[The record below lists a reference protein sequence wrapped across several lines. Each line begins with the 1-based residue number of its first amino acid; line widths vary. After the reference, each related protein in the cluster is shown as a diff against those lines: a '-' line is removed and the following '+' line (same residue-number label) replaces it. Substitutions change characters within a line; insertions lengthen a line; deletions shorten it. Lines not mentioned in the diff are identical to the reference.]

1 MSEELMVK
9 VLTHFEREDIDLLK
23 KNGYIVYDFESVTKD
38 VYQKYHVL
46 KSFAMMRILTNGV
59 TTYRP
64 GDKFWGGLL

>member
-1 MSEELMVK
+1 MSEELMYK

-38 VYQKYHVL
+38 VYHVL

-64 GDKFWGGLL
+64 GDKFWGVVL